1 MPHCLAHHINLPS
14 LPFCEEGYEFL
25 YEVQKLGN
33 PKESLIFVRFA
44 QYEFFLRKRFRD
56 RRNDYILKC
65 EKISASLP
73 TGIIKGA
80 IKILAQYNQEH
91 LITHN
96 LNNNSPRQNLQS
108 PYLKKISDFLD
119 FSTPFE
125 LEIGFGSGRH
135 ILQKARNNPN
145 RLFVGIEIHTPS
157 IEQVLRQIELLGL
170 QNLWIINFDARIF
183 LELIPSNLLKAI
195 YVHFPVPWGKK
206 PHRRVWSERFV
217 QESMRVLEQGCRLE
231 LRSDD
236 EDYFSYALQVSLLNP
251 ILQMQVRKNLSV
263 EVVSKYEQRWRKME
277 KNIYDL
283 HLTSL
288 EVSKPRDRVDAFD
301 FPKPREDIWGSFDT
315 ISRQIIGQ
323 DYFLH
328 IDSFYI
334 HQFQCVVMLS
344 FGDFNQPQSKFLL
357 ISHNQMSY
365 IGGNPIPTQ
374 ATYKAHQELV
384 KLFGARSGF

>member
-1 MPHCLAHHINLPS
+1 MPHCLAHRLDLPH
-14 LPFCEEGYEFL
+14 LPFCEGGYEFV
-25 YEVQKLGN
+25 YEVQKVGN
-33 PKESLIFVRFA
+33 PKESLIFVRFS

-56 RRNDYILKC
+56 KKNDFILKC
-65 EKISASLP
+65 EKISSSLP

-80 IKILAQYNQEH
+80 IRVLAHYNQEH

-96 LNNNSPRQNLQS
+96 LNNDSLRQTLQS
-108 PYLKKISDFLD
+108 PYLKTISDFLN
-119 FSTPFE
+119 FSIPFE

-135 ILQKARNNPN
+135 ILQKAKDNPN
-145 RLFVGIEIHTPS
+145 MLFVGIELHTSS

-183 LELIPSNLLKAI
+183 LELIPSNLARAI
-195 YVHFPVPWGKK
+195 YLHFPVPWGKK

-217 QESMRVLEQGCRLE
+217 GECMRVLDKGCRLE

-236 EDYFSYALQVSLLNP
+236 EDYFSYALQTSLKDKT
-251 ILQMQVRKNLSV
+251 IQMQIGKNLSG

-283 HLTSL
+283 HLSSL
-288 EVSKPRDRVDAFD
+288 FVSAQKELPPPFD
-301 FPKPREDIWGSFDT
+301 FPKPRGDIWGSFDT
-315 ISRQIIGQ
+315 IPRKIIGQ

-328 IDSFYI
+328 IDSFYTC
-334 HQFQCVVMLS
+334 QSVCVAMLS

-357 ISHNQMSY
+357 ITPHQISY
-365 IGGNPIPTQ
+365 IGGDPLPTQ
-374 ATYKAHQELV
+374 ATYKAHQELI
-384 KLFGARSGF
+384 KLLG

>member
-1 MPHCLAHHINLPS
+1 MPHCLAHQITLPP
-14 LPFCEEGYEFL
+14 LPFSQDGYEFVF
-25 YEVQKLGN
+25 EVQKLGGRE
-33 PKESLIFVRFA
+33 ESLIFVRFA
-44 QYEFFLRKRFRD
+44 QYEFFLRKRFREKKG
-56 RRNDYILKC
+56 DYILKC
-65 EKISASLP
+65 EKISSSLP

-80 IKILAQYNQEH
+80 IRVLASLNQDY

-96 LNNNSPRQNLQS
+96 LNNDSLRQTLQS
-108 PYLKKISDFLD
+108 PYLKNISDFLD

-135 ILQKARNNPN
+135 ILQKAKSNPSM
-145 RLFVGIEIHTPS
+145 LFVGIELHTPS

-170 QNLWIINFDARIF
+170 QNLWIVNFDARIF
-183 LELIPSNLLKAI
+183 LELIASNLARAI
-195 YVHFPVPWGKK
+195 YLHFPVPWGKK

-217 QESMRVLEQGCRLE
+217 QESMRVLSLGSRLE

-236 EDYFSYALQVSLLNP
+236 EDYFSYALNIALQSKT
-251 ILQMQVRKNLSV
+251 LQMHIGKNLCG
-263 EVVSKYEQRWRKME
+263 EVVSKYEERWRRQE

-283 HLTSL
+283 ALSSL
-288 EVSKPRDRVDAFD
+288 EDSKPKEPLPPFD

-315 ISRQIIGQ
+315 IPRKIIGQ

-328 IDSFYI
+328 IDSFYT
-334 HQFQCVVMLS
+334 HQFRCVVMLS

-357 ISHNQMSY
+357 ITKEKMSY
-365 IGGNPIPTQ
+365 IGGNPLPTQ

-384 KLFGARSGF
+384 KLLG

>member
-1 MPHCLAHHINLPS
+1 MPHCLAHQLDLPS
-14 LPFCEEGYEFL
+14 LPYVDGGYEFV
-25 YEVQKLGN
+25 YEVKKLGSS
-33 PKESLIFVRFA
+33 KESLIFVRFN

-56 RRNDYILKC
+56 RKNDFILKC
-65 EKISASLP
+65 EKISSSLP

-80 IKILAQYNQEH
+80 IRILANYNQKH

-96 LNNNSPRQNLQS
+96 LSNDSLRQTLQS

-119 FSTPFE
+119 FNSAFE

-135 ILQKARNNPN
+135 ILQKAKNNPDM
-145 RLFVGIEIHTPS
+145 LFIGIELHTPS

-183 LELIPSNLLKAI
+183 LELIPSNLAKAI
-195 YVHFPVPWGKK
+195 YLHFPVPWGKK

-217 QESMRVLEQGCRLE
+217 AECMRVLDKGSKLE

-236 EDYFSYALQVSLLNP
+236 EDYFSYALEVSLKNQT
-251 ILQMQVRKNLSV
+251 LQMQIGKNLNG
-263 EVVSKYEQRWRKME
+263 EVISKYEQRWRKME

-288 EVSKPRDRVDAFD
+288 FTSTTKQSLPPFD
-301 FPKPREDIWGSFDT
+301 FPKPRGDIWGSFDT
-315 ISRQIIGQ
+315 ISRKVIGQ

-328 IDSFYI
+328 IDSFYVSQSI
-334 HQFQCVVMLS
+334 CVAMLS

-357 ISHNQMSY
+357 ITPEGISY
-365 IGGNPIPTQ
+365 IGGDPLPTL
-374 ATYKAHQELV
+374 ATYQAHQELV
-384 KLFGARSGF
+384 KLLA